1 MLKKKANYQTVL
13 LCLLCT
19 FFWGAGYP
27 IVKLSCAYFGI
38 QTQDVPGKLLHAGC
52 RFMLAGLLLLGFS
65 WLRQKKP
72 SFPNR
77 RTLPYVLRLGLC
89 QTVLQYGLLY
99 IGLANTSG
107 TKGAVLNQINVFLLV
122 LLTPLFFKT
131 EKLTRRKIVGCGI
144 GFAGIIVMNLRG
156 MRFCLEWGDLIVILS
171 SCFAAV
177 GYLLAKAMPAGSD
190 PIQTTGWQQMFGG
203 GVLLALGLLGGGRLK
218 EWNLPGVATFLFLV
232 VCAAAAYSLWF
243 YLLQRNDVGRISV
256 YKFLTPIFGVA
267 LSGLLLGES
276 IFTIENIAALVLV
289 CVGLIISNGAAGRE
303 SEPYAACEAK
313 ING

>member
-77 RTLPYVLRLGLC
+77 RTLPYVMRLGLC

-107 TKGAVLNQINVFLLV
+107 TKGAVLNQINVFFLV

-144 GFAGIIVMNLRG
+144 GFAGIIVM
-156 MRFCLEWGDLIVILS
+156 
-171 SCFAAV
+171 
-177 GYLLAKAMPAGSD
+177 
-190 PIQTTGWQQMFGG
+190 TGWQQMFGG
-203 GVLLALGLLGGGRLK
+203 GVLLVLGLLSGGRLK

-303 SEPYAACEAK
+303 SEPYAECEAK

>member
-1 MLKKKANYQTVL
+1 
-13 LCLLCT
+13 
-19 FFWGAGYP
+19 
-27 IVKLSCAYFGI
+27 
-38 QTQDVPGKLLHAGC
+38 
-52 RFMLAGLLLLGFS
+52 MLAGLLLLGFS

-77 RTLPYVLRLGLC
+77 RTLPYVMRLGLC

-107 TKGAVLNQINVFLLV
+107 TKGAVLNQINVFFLV

-203 GVLLALGLLGGGRLK
+203 GVLLVLGLLSGGRLK

-267 LSGLLLGES
+267 LSGMLLGES

-303 SEPYAACEAK
+303 SEPYAAREAK

>member
-177 GYLLAKAMPAGSD
+177 GYLLVKAMPAGSD

-203 GVLLALGLLGGGRLK
+203 GVLLALGLLSGGRLK
-218 EWNLPGVATFLFLV
+218 EWNLPGV
-232 VCAAAAYSLWF
+232 
-243 YLLQRNDVGRISV
+243 VGRISV

-303 SEPYAACEAK
+303 SEPYAAREAK